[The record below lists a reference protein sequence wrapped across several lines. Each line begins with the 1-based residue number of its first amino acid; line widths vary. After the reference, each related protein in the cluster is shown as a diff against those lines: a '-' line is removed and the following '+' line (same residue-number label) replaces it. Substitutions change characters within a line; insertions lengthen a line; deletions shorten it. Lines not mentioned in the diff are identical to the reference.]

1 MALVNGHEQNYI
13 SIADRGLAYGDGLFE
28 TIAWTGK
35 YLHLWAR
42 HWHRLKEGAQRLQIK
57 LPDEQQVL
65 TQIKT
70 LIAAQNR
77 SQASYQ
83 MARVV
88 KLILSRGSG
97 GRGYRLPD
105 SPEPQLIITL
115 HPWPER
121 EDSDYQQGIRVRVC
135 HTMLSA
141 QPVLAGLKHLN
152 RLEQVMAA
160 SELTDTCYMEGLML
174 EFSTADHLQRQT
186 VIEGIS
192 SNVFFVREGQLH
204 TPEIRHSGVNGTIR
218 CELLEY
224 AKKRGIQ
231 VQTGVYS
238 LQDMMD
244 AEEVFF
250 SNSIFGI
257 LPVRQIDYPDY
268 TSHCIPNNIQSV
280 SKYYNQRKLSTLL
293 AQNINQVL
301 QRPCQFN
308 EL

>member
-1 MALVNGHEQNYI
+1 MMALVNGHEQNDI

-35 YLHLWAR
+35 HLHLWER
-42 HWHRLKEGAQRLQIK
+42 HWHRLKLGAHRLQIE

-70 LIAAQNR
+70 LITAHNS
-77 SQASYQ
+77 SQEPSQ
-83 MARVV
+83 VARVI
-88 KLILSRGSG
+88 KLILSRGCG

-105 SPEPQLIITL
+105 VPQAQFIITL

-121 EDSDYQQGIRVRVC
+121 DDSDYQQGIKVLVC
-135 HTMLSA
+135 QTMLAA
-141 QPVLAGLKHLN
+141 QPMLAGLKHLN

-160 SELTDTCYMEGLML
+160 SELSDTPYQEGLML
-174 EFSTADHLQRQT
+174 EFSTSDSSQKQT
-186 VIEGIS
+186 IIEGIS
-192 SNVFFVREGQLH
+192 SNVFFVRNRQLH
-204 TPEIRHSGVNGTIR
+204 TPEIRYSGVNGTVR

-224 AKKRGIQ
+224 AKKRGIK
-231 VQTGVYS
+231 VQTGVFTM
-238 LQDMMD
+238 QDVME

-257 LPVRQIDYPDY
+257 LPVRQIDYSSNKQY
-268 TSHCIPNNIQSV
+268 V
-280 SKYYNQRKLSTLL
+280 SQYYSRRTMSTLL

-301 QRPCQFN
+301 QRPCQFD